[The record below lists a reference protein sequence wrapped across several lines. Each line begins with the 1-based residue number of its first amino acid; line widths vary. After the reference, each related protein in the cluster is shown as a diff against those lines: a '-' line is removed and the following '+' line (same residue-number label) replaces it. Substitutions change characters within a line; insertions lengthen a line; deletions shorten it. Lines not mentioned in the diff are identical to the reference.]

1 MALVIDAAPIRPDLR
16 ESGSEDV
23 PFLRRLFAVTHP
35 EFGALPADV
44 AASIVVHQYEVRERQ
59 YRARFPTLV
68 DHVIEFD
75 GRPVGHLST
84 AVIEEGA
91 MIVVIDIAVLPDAQ
105 RNGIASSVLAQLV
118 AHADALGASTELS
131 VAVSNPAVRLYER
144 LGFVPSAYA
153 GNAAY
158 LRMRRLPA

>member
-1 MALVIDAAPIRPDLR
+1 MIDPAPIRPDLR

-59 YRARFPTLV
+59 YRTRFPTLV
-68 DHVIEFD
+68 DHVIESD

-84 AVIEEGA
+84 AVIEQGA
-91 MIVVIDIAVLPDAQ
+91 VIVVVDIAVLPDAQ
-105 RNGIASSVLAQLV
+105 RNGIASSVLAQLL
-118 AHADALGASTELS
+118 ADADARGASVELS
-131 VAVSNPAVRLYER
+131 VAVGNPAVGLYER
-144 LGFVPSAYA
+144 LGFVPSVQAA
-153 GNAAY
+153 NAAY
-158 LRMRRLPA
+158 LRMRRPPA